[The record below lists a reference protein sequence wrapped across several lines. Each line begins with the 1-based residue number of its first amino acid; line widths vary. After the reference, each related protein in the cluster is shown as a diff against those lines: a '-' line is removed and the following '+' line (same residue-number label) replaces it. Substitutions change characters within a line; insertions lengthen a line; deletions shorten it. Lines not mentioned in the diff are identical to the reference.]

1 MSGGLVE
8 GEVQFA
14 GSASG
19 SCAYR
24 PGPLTSDGTAVRAAA
39 AHRRIGP
46 PPRDG
51 VIDHEEGVFMDENQG
66 RVRRG
71 LACAE
76 ALRARNDADGQRL
89 TQTLTVL
96 R

>member
-1 MSGGLVE
+1 MG
-8 GEVQFA
+8 
-14 GSASG
+14 
-19 SCAYR
+19 
-24 PGPLTSDGTAVRAAA
+24 
-39 AHRRIGP
+39 
-46 PPRDG
+46 
-51 VIDHEEGVFMDENQG
+51 ENQG